1 MSIAIPF
8 PEELPEGYQWLE
20 KEPPFDP
27 VKHLS
32 LESPRQML
40 SLEDLGYAKEEI
52 RYKATKFG
60 VSEPFRILSEEG
72 SEILLETAH
81 RLSLLAGERE
91 TGSKTRFVAAV
102 TAHAG

>member
-52 RYKATKFG
+52 RNKATKFG
-60 VSEPFRILSEEG
+60 AVSYTHLPLPT
-72 SEILLETAH
+72 ILL
-81 RLSLLAGERE
+81 
-91 TGSKTRFVAAV
+91 V
-102 TAHAG
+102 